1 MKRFQQLEK
10 RIPGADFDKLKGCKI
25 ETRAKVRRS
34 GQARSTHGQAN
45 EAWAPYKS
53 NPSILGVTFLGNDT

>member
-53 NPSILGVTFLGNDT
+53 NPSWG